1 MRVVT
6 TNIFVNIKCLDSSV
20 FFLISMNAIRTRA
33 ILMPTAPILL
43 ENVPVFAKMVT
54 QATDLI
60 AKVNLIEP

>member
-1 MRVVT
+1 
-6 TNIFVNIKCLDSSV
+6 
-20 FFLISMNAIRTRA
+20 MNAIRTRA

-60 AKVNLIEP
+60 AKVNLIEPWQIAMQNSTNKRFQQSY